1 MTSVECS
8 ICFEK
13 LGKIYKELP
22 CGHRYHFGCI
32 TICEKLKK
40 NKNLNCPYCRQEY
53 SVMKLRKR
61 IIKLTEEEKLKKR
74 NLSEYIKSKLE
85 QTDATKS
92 LNKKVSYINKLYS
105 HLIINFDILKD
116 QKYNYTKFL
125 EDVTKKLLFI
135 LNLQLSIIMMKIKF
149 LKNNIIYL

>member
-1 MTSVECS
+1 
-8 ICFEK
+8 
-13 LGKIYKELP
+13 
-22 CGHRYHFGCI
+22 
-32 TICEKLKK
+32 
-40 NKNLNCPYCRQEY
+40 
-53 SVMKLRKR
+53 MKLRKR
-61 IIKLTEEEKLKKR
+61 IIKLTEEKKLKKR

-85 QTDATKS
+85 QTKS

>member
-1 MTSVECS
+1 
-8 ICFEK
+8 
-13 LGKIYKELP
+13 
-22 CGHRYHFGCI
+22 
-32 TICEKLKK
+32 
-40 NKNLNCPYCRQEY
+40 
-53 SVMKLRKR
+53 MKLRKR

-116 QKYNYTKFL
+116 QKYNYTNFL

>member
-1 MTSVECS
+1 
-8 ICFEK
+8 
-13 LGKIYKELP
+13 
-22 CGHRYHFGCI
+22 
-32 TICEKLKK
+32 
-40 NKNLNCPYCRQEY
+40 
-53 SVMKLRKR
+53 MKLRKR

-85 QTDATKS
+85 QTKS